1 MPFDQ
6 LILFAAATAATVAI
20 LFFAHALSRK
30 YLQDYLRYY
39 FYHLLLASPL
49 ALLGKPFPVLIAGF
63 TRLEGLQAD
72 RFYILFD
79 WLLAKPLWIGSL
91 YLLVKSFAAMAGRK
105 PSRPF
110 ALAYFGL
117 GGGLLALGWIYMIQ
131 FFLTGSLSDSA
142 LTFGQV
148 FNYLD
153 IFAPLAIY
161 GVGIFGY
168 SRVADNAFKNALRT
182 FGWIGLVSRAV
193 FWILILLHF
202 SFTIPFLFGV
212 LLPVPALLYLAA
224 YLKKTSPSPS
234 PSAANPESLD
244 AFCLKF
250 AITPREK
257 EIVGLVCAGR
267 GNQAIAD
274 ALFISIH
281 TVKRHVNQIYQKT
294 NVRNRV
300 QLANAVRESA
310 KSFSARD

>member
-6 LILFAAATAATVAI
+6 LILFAAATAATIAI
-20 LFFAHALSRK
+20 LIFAHTLSRK

-63 TRLEGLQAD
+63 TQLEGLQAD

-79 WLLAKPLWIGSL
+79 RLLAKPLWIGSL
-91 YLLVKSFAAMAGRK
+91 YLLIKCLAAMAGRK

-110 ALAYFGL
+110 TLAYFGL
-117 GGGLLALGWIYMIQ
+117 GGALLAAGWIQMIG
-131 FFLTGSLSDSA
+131 FFRTDRLSDAAVA
-142 LTFGQV
+142 LGQA

-153 IFAPLAIY
+153 IFLPLAIFA
-161 GVGIFGY
+161 VGIFVY
-168 SRVADNAFKNALRT
+168 PQVADNALKKTLRT

-193 FWILILLHF
+193 FWALILLHF

-212 LLPVPALLYLAA
+212 VLPVPALLTLAA
-224 YLKKTSPSPS
+224 YLKKASPSPPHS
-234 PSAANPESLD
+234 TASPESLD
-244 AFCLKF
+244 AFCAKF
-250 AITPREK
+250 NITPREK
-257 EIVGLVCAGR
+257 EIVELVCAGR

-274 ALFISIH
+274 SLFISIH
-281 TVKRHVNQIYQKT
+281 TVKRHVNQIYQKAD
-294 NVRNRV
+294 VRNRV

-310 KSFSARD
+310 KPVSARD